1 MEMKLDKTG
10 LEDRTFEA
18 FSITAKRSYIFLC
31 NMGTNVSRWSADA
44 VEYFNLPGEFMYDAG
59 EIWKKYI
66 HPDDLPQYLKNFDAV
81 YNKKTKWQ
89 DFEYRAK
96 NRFGNYVV
104 CTCQCTVLEGTDGE
118 PDLFSGTILN
128 HGIVDS
134 IDSVTNLYSDYAFI
148 QKLMEITVE
157 RKPAIVMEIGIN
169 MFSRINFLY
178 GYSNGNNVMRQMGD
192 ILRELIKGKGIV
204 YRLDGAKFALCIE
217 GSDENAARELYEKI
231 QSLIKNNIKVKGVV
245 IPVRISASAVVLDR
259 YIGSFESVK
268 SSLAYALNR
277 SKHEKHGELQIFNE
291 VRIDNDGDDLELI
304 SVIHMSIQRN
314 CEGFYLKYQPI
325 VNVENGK
332 IIGMEALLRWKN
344 EQYGEVPP
352 NRFIPWMEEDPGFFE
367 LGNWILK
374 QALTDG
380 LRIKKKIPSFI
391 VNVNISLS
399 QFERPEFRESVNQI
413 LEQTKFQPQ
422 DLCLELTERC
432 RDLDSE
438 FLKDEMNYFRS
449 LGIKIALDDFGT
461 GTASLALLLK
471 LPIDELKIDMSFVKG
486 IHDKPLNQ
494 TLVHHMVECANGIGV
509 KTCIEGVE
517 DEFLCNY
524 LDKYNATF
532 YQGYYYSKPVVIDS
546 FEKLL

>member
-1 MEMKLDKTG
+1 
-10 LEDRTFEA
+10 
-18 FSITAKRSYIFLC
+18 
-31 NMGTNVSRWSADA
+31 
-44 VEYFNLPGEFMYDAG
+44 
-59 EIWKKYI
+59 
-66 HPDDLPQYLKNFDAV
+66 
-81 YNKKTKWQ
+81 
-89 DFEYRAK
+89 
-96 NRFGNYVV
+96 
-104 CTCQCTVLEGTDGE
+104 
-118 PDLFSGTILN
+118 
-128 HGIVDS
+128 
-134 IDSVTNLYSDYAFI
+134 
-148 QKLMEITVE
+148 
-157 RKPAIVMEIGIN
+157 
-169 MFSRINFLY
+169 
-178 GYSNGNNVMRQMGD
+178 MRQMGD
-192 ILRELIKGKGIV
+192 ILRELIKDKGIV

-380 LRIKKKIPSFI
+380 LRIKK
-391 VNVNISLS
+391 
-399 QFERPEFRESVNQI
+399 
-413 LEQTKFQPQ
+413 
-422 DLCLELTERC
+422 
-432 RDLDSE
+432 
-438 FLKDEMNYFRS
+438 
-449 LGIKIALDDFGT
+449 
-461 GTASLALLLK
+461 
-471 LPIDELKIDMSFVKG
+471 
-486 IHDKPLNQ
+486 
-494 TLVHHMVECANGIGV
+494 
-509 KTCIEGVE
+509 E
-517 DEFLCNY
+517 DTIIY
-524 LDKYNATF
+524 R
-532 YQGYYYSKPVVIDS
+532 
-546 FEKLL
+546 

>member
-118 PDLFSGTILN
+118 PDLFSGMILN

-134 IDSVTNLYSDYAFI
+134 IDPVTNLYSDYAFI

-192 ILRELIKGKGIV
+192 ILRELIKDKGIV

-413 LEQTKFQPQ
+413 LEQTKFPPQ

-438 FLKDEMNYFRS
+438 FLPDAIPGSGRS
-449 LGIKIALDDFGT
+449 LL
-461 GTASLALLLK
+461 
-471 LPIDELKIDMSFVKG
+471 
-486 IHDKPLNQ
+486 H
-494 TLVHHMVECANGIGV
+494 
-509 KTCIEGVE
+509 
-517 DEFLCNY
+517 
-524 LDKYNATF
+524 
-532 YQGYYYSKPVVIDS
+532 PV
-546 FEKLL
+546 LQ

>member
-134 IDSVTNLYSDYAFI
+134 IDPVTNLYSDYAFI

-314 CEGFYLKYQPI
+314 CEGFYLK
-325 VNVENGK
+325 N
-332 IIGMEALLRWKN
+332 
-344 EQYGEVPP
+344 
-352 NRFIPWMEEDPGFFE
+352 
-367 LGNWILK
+367 
-374 QALTDG
+374 T
-380 LRIKKKIPSFI
+380 
-391 VNVNISLS
+391 
-399 QFERPEFRESVNQI
+399 
-413 LEQTKFQPQ
+413 
-422 DLCLELTERC
+422 
-432 RDLDSE
+432 
-438 FLKDEMNYFRS
+438 
-449 LGIKIALDDFGT
+449 IKI
-461 GTASLALLLK
+461 
-471 LPIDELKIDMSFVKG
+471 
-486 IHDKPLNQ
+486 
-494 TLVHHMVECANGIGV
+494 
-509 KTCIEGVE
+509 
-517 DEFLCNY
+517 
-524 LDKYNATF
+524 
-532 YQGYYYSKPVVIDS
+532 
-546 FEKLL
+546 

>member
-134 IDSVTNLYSDYAFI
+134 IDPITNLYSDYAFI

-192 ILRELIKGKGIV
+192 ILRELIKGKGICV
-204 YRLDGAKFALCIE
+204 
-217 GSDENAARELYEKI
+217 
-231 QSLIKNNIKVKGVV
+231 
-245 IPVRISASAVVLDR
+245 
-259 YIGSFESVK
+259 
-268 SSLAYALNR
+268 
-277 SKHEKHGELQIFNE
+277 
-291 VRIDNDGDDLELI
+291 
-304 SVIHMSIQRN
+304 
-314 CEGFYLKYQPI
+314 
-325 VNVENGK
+325 
-332 IIGMEALLRWKN
+332 
-344 EQYGEVPP
+344 
-352 NRFIPWMEEDPGFFE
+352 
-367 LGNWILK
+367 
-374 QALTDG
+374 QA
-380 LRIKKKIPSFI
+380 
-391 VNVNISLS
+391 
-399 QFERPEFRESVNQI
+399 
-413 LEQTKFQPQ
+413 
-422 DLCLELTERC
+422 
-432 RDLDSE
+432 
-438 FLKDEMNYFRS
+438 
-449 LGIKIALDDFGT
+449 
-461 GTASLALLLK
+461 
-471 LPIDELKIDMSFVKG
+471 
-486 IHDKPLNQ
+486 
-494 TLVHHMVECANGIGV
+494 
-509 KTCIEGVE
+509 
-517 DEFLCNY
+517 
-524 LDKYNATF
+524 
-532 YQGYYYSKPVVIDS
+532 
-546 FEKLL
+546 